1 MDWRQYL
8 SQFEPK
14 LLTVLRQ
21 GYDAELI
28 DSENAADNAR
38 ADGLGL
44 SYDSDARSRATSAPP
59 NSNPNDEEPA

>member
-1 MDWRQYL
+1 MEVRAGFT
-8 SQFEPK
+8 SRSE
-14 LLTVLRQ
+14 VALRQ

-44 SYDSDARSRATSAPP
+44 SYDSDARSRATSTSP